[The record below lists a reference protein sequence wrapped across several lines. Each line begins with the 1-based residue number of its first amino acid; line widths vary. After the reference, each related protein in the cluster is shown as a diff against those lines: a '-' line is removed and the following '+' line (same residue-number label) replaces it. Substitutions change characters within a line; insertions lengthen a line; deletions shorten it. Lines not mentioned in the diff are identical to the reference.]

1 MNLLQGITGWWQVN
15 GRSDN
20 AMHLPTDQDLYYIQ
34 NYSLWL
40 DIQILWRTITIVL
53 RGKGAY

>member
-1 MNLLQGITGWWQVN
+1 VPQSITGWWQVN

-20 AMHLPTDQDLYYIQ
+20 LMHMHAKQDLYYIQ

-40 DIQILWRTITIVL
+40 DRQILWRTLFVVF
-53 RGKGAY
+53 RAKGAY